1 MTVRPTQ
8 IPGIAKVPANI
19 DPATRQV
26 LESII
31 EAVEIRLGRKGDPID
46 RAITLRELIDGGLA
60 LRLKATPFDP
70 NRGGSS
76 NLGFQPPVRAKHP
89 TKLTSFVASAAYSQV
104 NLFWDAA
111 YYEGH
116 NQTEIWSH
124 TSDILGDATLAGVS
138 TGISMID
145 PVGSGVSRYYWARH
159 VNLNGVYG
167 DWNNAAGTLATTATD
182 VAHQLAVLGG
192 AITASELA
200 QSLATP
206 IGSISGIN
214 GSISTINGQIS
225 TLNQTVAALNN
236 TSAWASGQSYSTND
250 QVTYSGNLFSAKS
263 DHTSTSGTAP
273 PTSTTSNTT
282 WLFVGAYTSLSSV
295 VGANTGSIAQLN
307 TVSASSTSAAAQA
320 IHALNSTVNNGTSG
334 VVATA
339 DALDVIE
346 TAVNHT
352 DTGVVASSQ
361 KIIALENTVNDSS
374 TGVAATASA
383 FDVVRTTVNH
393 GTDGVVASSQKITA
407 LENTVN
413 DSSTGV
419 VATAAAFDVVRT
431 TVNHGTDGVAASAQK
446 IGTLN
451 NAVFD
456 SSGAMQLVSSATL
469 TNDYQ
474 TKAAADAAY
483 ASSTNLLSAQVANP
497 DGSANT
503 VALSQAMTVQAATNG
518 ALKGQYSVK
527 IDSQGHITG
536 FGLSSTNTTAGPT
549 SAFIVNADK
558 FAVIDPASSDDGLGT
573 TSPTAANIPFFIDG
587 GVTYIKAAAIK
598 DATIT
603 AAKIGS
609 VDADTISAGTLSAN
623 FISGGTIDAS
633 TINIVGTGGTFN
645 IKSSSSGARMEMT
658 GSTIR
663 IFDGNNVNRVKLG
676 AL

>member
-116 NQTEIWSH
+116 NQTEVWSH
-124 TSDILGDATLAGVS
+124 TSDVLGDATLAGVS
-138 TGISMID
+138 TGISMVD

-167 DWNNAAGTLATTATD
+167 DWNNAGGTLATTATD

-206 IGSISGIN
+206 IASISGIN

-250 QVTYSGNLFSAKS
+250 QVTYLGNLFSAKS
-263 DHTSTSGTAP
+263 NHTSTSGNAP

-282 WLFVGAYTSLSSV
+282 WLFVGAYTSLSAA

-339 DALDVIE
+339 NALDVIE
-346 TAVNHT
+346 TAVNHSN
-352 DTGVVASSQ
+352 TGVVASAG
-361 KIIALENTVNDSS
+361 KIAALETTVND
-374 TGVAATASA
+374 A
-383 FDVVRTTVNH
+383 
-393 GTDGVVASSQKITA
+393 Q
-407 LENTVN
+407 
-413 DSSTGV
+413 TGV
-419 VATAAAFDVVRT
+419 VATANAFDVVRT

-451 NAVFD
+451 TAVFD

-527 IDSQGHITG
+527 IDNQGHITG

-558 FAVIDPASSDDGLGT
+558 FAVIDPASSADGLGT

-609 VDADTISAGTLSAN
+609 VNADTISAGTLSAN

>member
-116 NQTEIWSH
+116 NQTEVWSH
-124 TSDILGDATLAGVS
+124 TSDVLGDATLAGVS
-138 TGISMID
+138 TGISMVD

-167 DWNNAAGTLATTATD
+167 DWNNAGGTLATTATD

-206 IGSISGIN
+206 IASISGIN

-263 DHTSTSGTAP
+263 NHTSTSGNAP

-282 WLFVGAYTSLSSV
+282 WLFVGAYTSLSAA

-339 DALDVIE
+339 NALDVIE
-346 TAVNHT
+346 TAVNHSN
-352 DTGVVASSQ
+352 TGVVASAG
-361 KIIALENTVNDSS
+361 KIAALETTVNDAQ
-374 TGVAATASA
+374 TGVVATANA

-393 GTDGVVASSQKITA
+393 GT
-407 LENTVN
+407 N
-413 DSSTGV
+413 
-419 VATAAAFDVVRT
+419 
-431 TVNHGTDGVAASAQK
+431 GVAASAQK

-527 IDSQGHITG
+527 IDNQGHITG

-558 FAVIDPASSDDGLGT
+558 FAVIDPASSADGLGT

-609 VDADTISAGTLSAN
+609 VNADTISAGTLSAN

>member
-374 TGVAATASA
+374 TGV
-383 FDVVRTTVNH
+383 
-393 GTDGVVASSQKITA
+393 
-407 LENTVN
+407 
-413 DSSTGV
+413 

>member
-116 NQTEIWSH
+116 NQTEVWSH
-124 TSDILGDATLAGVS
+124 TSDVLGDATLAGVS
-138 TGISMID
+138 TGISMVD

-167 DWNNAAGTLATTATD
+167 DWNNAGGTLATTATD

-206 IGSISGIN
+206 IASISGIN

-263 DHTSTSGTAP
+263 NHTSTSGNAP

-282 WLFVGAYTSLSSV
+282 WLFVGAYTSLSAA

-339 DALDVIE
+339 NALDVIE
-346 TAVNHT
+346 TAVNHSN
-352 DTGVVASSQ
+352 TGVVASAG
-361 KIIALENTVNDSS
+361 KIAALETTVND
-374 TGVAATASA
+374 A
-383 FDVVRTTVNH
+383 
-393 GTDGVVASSQKITA
+393 Q
-407 LENTVN
+407 
-413 DSSTGV
+413 TGV
-419 VATAAAFDVVRT
+419 VATANAFDVVRT

-451 NAVFD
+451 TAVFD

-527 IDSQGHITG
+527 IDNQGHITG

-558 FAVIDPASSDDGLGT
+558 FAVIDPASSADGLGT

-609 VDADTISAGTLSAN
+609 VNADTISAGTLSAN